1 MFCEFVLRII
11 KRLVIAIDHNWV
23 TTTNSERVRG
33 ANMDTKTLVDQLQY
47 DPDNLLTALIRKLNL
62 KNHAALARAL
72 DVEQTVISK
81 IRHGKLP
88 VSASMLIRMHEVT
101 HLSIEDLRSLLGD
114 RRSKFRMSDMQF
126 KPDCAQAA

>member
-1 MFCEFVLRII
+1 
-11 KRLVIAIDHNWV
+11 
-23 TTTNSERVRG
+23 
-33 ANMDTKTLVDQLQY
+33 MDTKTLVDQLQY